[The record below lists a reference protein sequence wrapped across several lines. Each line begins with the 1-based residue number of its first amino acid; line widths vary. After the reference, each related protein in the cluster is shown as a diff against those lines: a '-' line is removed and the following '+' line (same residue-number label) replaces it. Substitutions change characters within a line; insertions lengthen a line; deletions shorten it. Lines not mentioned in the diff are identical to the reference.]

1 MPKYIQYYKLQ
12 KYVEG
17 QPVQEFKKG
26 EVVKEDWWP
35 TMGSCEQNDQ
45 PTWEI
50 VNNEFICEKDNA
62 SNLWNQYQKLQKYV
76 GGVPYVPEEF
86 MKGEIVQSGVEFEN
100 QEDCEHGYQWILI
113 ENDYLCENNEDETYT
128 KYQKMEKLD
137 SNGDPFVPPVYK
149 KGNPIETKSIY
160 KNATNITYDGFLS
173 HTTTTVSKTNDCGE
187 TYTIISQ
194 TDSVD
199 KINNIAHNTLCVPFK
214 SKGSKIICE
223 YSASWN
229 NIIQKDENIRLA
241 SSNLTYNKSDSLHLV
256 LRMGLRLRGNYG
268 YNAILCNETVNTRQ
282 DIDTTLYFN
291 DPDDINTNC
300 LVPYVLHLDNNDDL
314 YYKVTKTDN
323 IITVH
328 TLLKTYTYNYT
339 LDGDIVASVFIP
351 TSSAL
356 YPECYILTTTSLYKL
371 SMYNSVVEYIKPNT
385 LPNTQLTFNLALRVF
400 QCTHY
405 NKGLSI
411 YKNEEDYVFLP
422 ADKDVPDCSSYNSE
436 KVFES
441 YASNGFCG
449 KGNFGKIINLQ
460 ADTYIDPYSVSAYHN
475 EGVYKTVIFNN
486 GYVFA
491 IKYKKSNT
499 YVPYP
504 QIDCEYGN
512 DNMSNTKKWV
522 DTYYA
527 EEENNGTTPS

>member
-1 MPKYIQYYKLQ
+1 MATYIQYYKLQ

-50 VNNEFICEKDNA
+50 LNDEFICEKDNA

-76 GGVPYVPEEF
+76 GGEPYQPEEF

-100 QEDCEHGYQWILI
+100 QEVCEYGYQWILI
-113 ENDYLCENNEDETYT
+113 ENDYFCENNEDETYT

-160 KNATNITYDGFLS
+160 KNETNITYDGFLS
-173 HTTTTVSKTNDCGE
+173 HTITTVNKTNDCGE
-187 TYTIISQ
+187 TSTIISQ
-194 TDSVD
+194 TDIVD
-199 KINNIAHNTLCVPFK
+199 KINNIAHNTLCGPFNL
-214 SKGSKIICE
+214 KGSKTICE

-268 YNAILCNETVNTRQ
+268 YNAILCNETENTRQ

-291 DPDDINTNC
+291 DPNDINTNC

-323 IITVH
+323 KINVH
-328 TLLKTYTYNYT
+328 TLLKTYEYNYT

-356 YPECYILTTTSLYKL
+356 YPECYILTKTSLYKL

-385 LPNTQLTFNLALRVF
+385 LPNTNLTFNLALRVF

-449 KGNFGKIINLQ
+449 KGDLGRIINLQ
-460 ADTYIDPYSVSAYHN
+460 AKTYILPYYITLNN
-475 EGVYKTVIFNN
+475 EKCPYKTVIFNN
-486 GYVFA
+486 GYVHVYNYN
-491 IKYKKSNT
+491 KENPYQ
-499 YVPYP
+499 PYP
-504 QIDCEYGN
+504 TINCIYGN
-512 DNMSNTKKWV
+512 DSMSNTKKWV

-527 EEENNGTTPS
+527 E

>member
-17 QPVQEFKKG
+17 QPVQEFMKG

-76 GGVPYVPEEF
+76 GGQPYLPEEF

-100 QEDCEHGYQWILI
+100 QEVCEYGYQWILVK
-113 ENDYLCENNEDETYT
+113 NDYFCENNEDETYT

-160 KNATNITYDGFLS
+160 KNATERVYDGFLL

-194 TDSVD
+194 TDIAD
-199 KINNIAHNTLCVPFK
+199 KIDNIANNTLCVPFK

-268 YNAILCNETVNTRQ
+268 YNAILCNETENTRQ

-291 DPDDINTNC
+291 DPNDINTNC

-323 IITVH
+323 KINVH

-356 YPECYILTTTSLYKL
+356 YPECYILTKTSLYKL

-385 LPNTQLTFNLALRVF
+385 LPNTNLTFNLALRVF

-449 KGNFGKIINLQ
+449 KGDFGKIINLQ

-527 EEENNGTTPS
+527 EEGNNGTTPS